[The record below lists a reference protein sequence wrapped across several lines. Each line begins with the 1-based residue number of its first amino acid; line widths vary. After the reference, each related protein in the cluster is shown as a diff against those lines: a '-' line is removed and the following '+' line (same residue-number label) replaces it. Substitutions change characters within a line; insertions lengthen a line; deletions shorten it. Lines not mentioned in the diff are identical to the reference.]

1 MVVSD
6 FLRSADGWTAAGPH
20 AAQVELLHAPML
32 VEGRDS
38 GELSWFFSAPA
49 KFLGDQSQMYG
60 GALALR
66 VGFWEHAGHFRN
78 GSAASPEF
86 DVVLSSG
93 TAGLSLGR
101 ASLVLPL
108 AFVNTLQVTL
118 REDGGWVVVGRAPG
132 TAPSAEEFRRVLS
145 SLSQVQRCVVMCVC
159 ARTHTTHTHTHTHTH
174 TAARSTLMQ
183 TSMPQVWVRGGY
195 YSGAEEA
202 YIMAVTMSPPAASAE
217 AEGEGHEQGSSA
229 GRPKKKQLDH
239 SKMKAASARAGV
251 VGERQGLQELP
262 QVPRGGCR
270 ALAAL
275 EDALVR
281 EASCSTHSRRIVA
294 CPLGVGRP
302 GFCALFWGE
311 IACGRIAYD
320 STSL

>member
-1 MVVSD
+1 MARTLASALIAASACCMVAGSRGARRGDGVVVSD

-93 TAGLSLGR
+93 AAGLSLGR

-118 REDGGWVVVGRAPG
+118 REDGGWEVVGRAPG
-132 TAPSAEEFRRVLS
+132 TAPSAEEFQRVLG
-145 SLSQVQRCVVMCVC
+145 SLSQVQRCVVMCVR
-159 ARTHTTHTHTHTHTH
+159 AHTTHAQTHTTHALQQGAHSCKCRCHRCGCEAGTTQG
-174 TAARSTLMQ
+174 RKRP
-183 TSMPQVWVRGGY
+183 TSWP
-195 YSGAEEA
+195 
-202 YIMAVTMSPPAASAE
+202 
-217 AEGEGHEQGSSA
+217 
-229 GRPKKKQLDH
+229 
-239 SKMKAASARAGV
+239 
-251 VGERQGLQELP
+251 
-262 QVPRGGCR
+262 
-270 ALAAL
+270 
-275 EDALVR
+275 
-281 EASCSTHSRRIVA
+281 
-294 CPLGVGRP
+294 
-302 GFCALFWGE
+302 
-311 IACGRIAYD
+311 
-320 STSL
+320 

>member
-1 MVVSD
+1 MARTIASALIAASACCMVAGSRGARRGDGVVVSD

-93 TAGLSLGR
+93 AAGLSLGR

-118 REDGGWVVVGRAPG
+118 REDGGWEVVGRAPG
-132 TAPSAEEFRRVLS
+132 TAPSAEEFQRVLG
-145 SLSQVQRCVVMCVC
+145 SLSQVQRCAVMCVR
-159 ARTHTTHTHTHTHTH
+159 AHTTHTQTHTTHAHNTR
-174 TAARSTLMQ
+174 TAARSTLM
-183 TSMPQVWVRGGY
+183 
-195 YSGAEEA
+195 
-202 YIMAVTMSPPAASAE
+202 
-217 AEGEGHEQGSSA
+217 
-229 GRPKKKQLDH
+229 
-239 SKMKAASARAGV
+239 
-251 VGERQGLQELP
+251 
-262 QVPRGGCR
+262 
-270 ALAAL
+270 
-275 EDALVR
+275 
-281 EASCSTHSRRIVA
+281 
-294 CPLGVGRP
+294 
-302 GFCALFWGE
+302 
-311 IACGRIAYD
+311 
-320 STSL
+320 